1 MATKTEVVRSS
12 WNQWTSD
19 REPMSDADAIEFV
32 VSDPEVLGD
41 MLRSLD
47 EALGNPNAD
56 AVQLALGREAL
67 THYVAALKEAEPQ
80 HYEVLEQYGA
90 FKNVFSET
98 K

>member
-12 WNQWTSD
+12 WNQW
-19 REPMSDADAIEFV
+19 EQGGNPMSDADAIEFV

-47 EALGNPNAD
+47 EAVGNPNAD

-67 THYVAALKEAEPQ
+67 THYLDTLEVAEP
-80 HYEVLEQYGA
+80 YRYKLLEQYGA
-90 FKNVFSET
+90 F
-98 K
+98 